1 MIQEPLN
8 PGDKGIKRVQLDM
21 VNKYAPNVF
30 LITRESDLPN
40 HFHCHGDKE
49 IRDIVGLPVGTTKH
63 TSTERYEIYF
73 RDLLKN
79 PTTDP
84 KQIREK
90 NTFYKIL
97 EAVKNPDYD
106 VVYLAHHA
114 DLTKPSHGDI
124 IIKLINEYID
134 MENKIKFKQLLS
146 KRKLL

>member
-1 MIQEPLN
+1 
-8 PGDKGIKRVQLDM
+8 M

>member
-1 MIQEPLN
+1 MIQKPLN
-8 PGDKGIKRVQLDM
+8 PGDKGIKRVQLHM

-49 IRDIVGLPVGTTKH
+49 IRDIVGLPVGTMKQ

-114 DLTKPSHGDI
+114 DLNKSSHGDI
-124 IIKLINEYID
+124 IIILIKEYIKED
-134 MENKIKFKQLLS
+134 KKI
-146 KRKLL
+146 